1 MRLRPHNIT
10 SGKYFSIL
18 VRRYIKQTWWAYALP
33 AIALIGV
40 SLCLNDVR
48 FVFLT
53 LIYVFLVC
61 PMVVFLALFSYGLA
75 SEVRYSILR
84 KSITADDDGLE
95 FQFIDD
101 DDAGIDVEIVEWTR
115 LRHISTTNEELLLL
129 LANGKFK
136 FIAIPVSVFDGQ
148 AELLQFIG
156 LAKNAGVDIH

>member
-1 MRLRPHNIT
+1 
-10 SGKYFSIL
+10 
-18 VRRYIKQTWWAYALP
+18 
-33 AIALIGV
+33 
-40 SLCLNDVR
+40 
-48 FVFLT
+48 
-53 LIYVFLVC
+53 
-61 PMVVFLALFSYGLA
+61 MVVFLALFSYGLA
-75 SEVRYSILR
+75 SEARYSILR
-84 KSITADDDGLE
+84 KSITANEDGLE

-136 FIAIPVSVFDGQ
+136 FIAIPFSVFDGQ